1 MAKTPTTSTTLLRD
15 LARDSQQARWGE
27 FVARYRPMMEAY
39 LRERFPH
46 VDVDDAVQ
54 ETLIALIKSMPV
66 YRYVP
71 EETGRFHSY
80 LTGILR
86 HRALRQ
92 VRSDR
97 KRAKIREVLCQNE
110 PQNEIQDDE
119 QSWRESL
126 MEIALQQLLADG
138 FFRVIFYKTWSEN
151 KQQIF
156 LRIGKDTILQSDRRL
171 ESIHTVRLQQPVH
184 GGLLRGRGQ
193 LQKQSVQRTADIF
206 LPCPVRVFNH
216 LKINS
221 GQTFYYILYEAD
233 RLFQGKCLQSRK
245 CEISFIIPEI
255 CCFRNRKHMIK
266 CKKRN

>member
-15 LARDSQQARWGE
+15 LARDSQHTRWGE

-126 MEIALQQLLADG
+126 MEIALQQLLADESVHARTREV
-138 FFRVIFYKTWSEN
+138 FRRVAVNGEKPEDVGSSLGITRNAVDQMKSRMT
-151 KQQIF
+151 
-156 LRIGKDTILQSDRRL
+156 LRLKELVRALEKAAGNDR
-171 ESIHTVRLQQPVH
+171 
-184 GGLLRGRGQ
+184 
-193 LQKQSVQRTADIF
+193 QK
-206 LPCPVRVFNH
+206 
-216 LKINS
+216 
-221 GQTFYYILYEAD
+221 
-233 RLFQGKCLQSRK
+233 
-245 CEISFIIPEI
+245 
-255 CCFRNRKHMIK
+255 
-266 CKKRN
+266 